1 MKVIEYLCDYFPEN
15 TKMSLFVQNA
25 TAGTER
31 KRKLGISFIG
41 NLLYRT
47 KFYIMTEECLS
58 IFVYRLRIKT
68 SYCILE
74 KKDILSRGSVARHSK
89 PSFLSPP
96 PPCIVDDPLL

>member
-31 KRKLGISFIG
+31 KRKLGISFIR

-47 KFYIMTEECLS
+47 KFYIIS
-58 IFVYRLRIKT
+58 VYQIA
-68 SYCILE
+68 
-74 KKDILSRGSVARHSK
+74 D
-89 PSFLSPP
+89 
-96 PPCIVDDPLL
+96 